1 LNGPLARRYA
11 AALADVAIEQNN
23 SEAVKSGFASFVDVF
38 FESDDLRNF
47 LESPGLDAGAK
58 RSVIEKIAERMNVNL
73 AVRNFIWIIVD
84 HRRTE
89 MLREIETAFRE
100 ELNARLGIAEAEV
113 TSARSLNDGERR
125 ELTAALERR
134 TGKKIEATFRED
146 KDLLGGATV
155 RVGST
160 IYDGS
165 VREQLARL
173 RAELEM
179 E

>member
-1 LNGPLARRYA
+1 MNGPLARRYA
-11 AALADVAIEQNN
+11 AALADVAIEQND
-23 SEAVKSGFASFVDVF
+23 SEGVKSGFASFVDVF

-58 RSVIEKIAERMNVNL
+58 RRVIEKLAERMNVSL
-73 AVRNFIWIIVD
+73 AVRNFVWIIVD

-89 MLREIETAFRE
+89 MLREIEIAFRE

-113 TSARSLNDGERR
+113 TSARSLNDSERR

-146 KDLLGGATV
+146 KDLLGGAMV

-165 VREQLARL
+165 VREQLVRL

>member
-1 LNGPLARRYA
+1 LNGSLARRYA
-11 AALADVAIEQNN
+11 TALADVAIEQNN
-23 SEAVKSGFASFVDVF
+23 SNLVKGGLTSFVDVF

-47 LESPGLDAGAK
+47 LESPSLTADVK
-58 RSVIEKIAERMNVNL
+58 RSVIEKLAERMDLNS

-89 MLREIETAFRE
+89 MLREIETAFGE
-100 ELNARLGIAEAEV
+100 ELNARMGVAAAEV
-113 TSARSLNDGERR
+113 TTAHSLNDSERR
-125 ELTAALERR
+125 ELTVALERR
-134 TGKKIEATFRED
+134 TGRKIEATFRED
-146 KDLLGGATV
+146 KDVLGGAIV

-173 RAELEM
+173 RAVLEA